1 MARAPRP
8 LAPSDKTDQ
17 SWSIISFTITKHQL
31 EVLYPPSFGSSAGVQ
46 GPELMMMSAMMAAG
60 QLELLQERLAICC
73 QGASQGCRQLLRDLL
88 GHYAP
93 GSARRANV
101 VFSDCTEAEVY
112 I

>member
-1 MARAPRP
+1 M
-8 LAPSDKTDQ
+8 
-17 SWSIISFTITKHQL
+17 
-31 EVLYPPSFGSSAGVQ
+31 LYPPSFGSSAGVQ

-101 VFSDCTEAEVY
+101 FSDCTEAEVY
-112 I
+112 IYYIVTG

>member
-1 MARAPRP
+1 
-8 LAPSDKTDQ
+8 
-17 SWSIISFTITKHQL
+17 
-31 EVLYPPSFGSSAGVQ
+31 
-46 GPELMMMSAMMAAG
+46 MMMSAMMAAG

-73 QGASQGCRQLLRDLL
+73 RGASQGCRQLFRDLL

>member
-1 MARAPRP
+1 M
-8 LAPSDKTDQ
+8 
-17 SWSIISFTITKHQL
+17 
-31 EVLYPPSFGSSAGVQ
+31 LYPPSFGSSAGVQ

>member
-1 MARAPRP
+1 
-8 LAPSDKTDQ
+8 
-17 SWSIISFTITKHQL
+17 
-31 EVLYPPSFGSSAGVQ
+31 
-46 GPELMMMSAMMAAG
+46 MMSAMMAAG

-101 VFSDCTEAEVY
+101 NVVFSDDCTEADEVY
-112 I
+112 IICIYYIIIIDNYNTILIYSYSNWPY

>member
-1 MARAPRP
+1 
-8 LAPSDKTDQ
+8 
-17 SWSIISFTITKHQL
+17 
-31 EVLYPPSFGSSAGVQ
+31 
-46 GPELMMMSAMMAAG
+46 MMMSAMMAAG

-73 QGASQGCRQLLRDLL
+73 QGASQGCRQLLRDL

-93 GSARRANV
+93 GRARRANV

>member
-1 MARAPRP
+1 M
-8 LAPSDKTDQ
+8 
-17 SWSIISFTITKHQL
+17 
-31 EVLYPPSFGSSAGVQ
+31 LYPSGIIWQQRRGILQ

-73 QGASQGCRQLLRDLL
+73 RGASQGCRLLLRDLL

-101 VFSDCTEAEVY
+101 FSDCTEAEVY